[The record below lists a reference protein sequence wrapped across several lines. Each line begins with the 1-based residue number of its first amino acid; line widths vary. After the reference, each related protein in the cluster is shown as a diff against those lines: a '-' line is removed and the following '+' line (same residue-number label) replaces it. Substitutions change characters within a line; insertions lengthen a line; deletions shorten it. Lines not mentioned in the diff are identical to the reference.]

1 MQYKELAE
9 MHAVEV
15 DHWWFAGKR
24 TLFKRL
30 LRERLAKPGL
40 RILDVG
46 SGTGAVP
53 QDFSQFGWIC
63 ATDRSVDAMRFA
75 QQKNVTRTAVCDAT
89 ALPFADGSM
98 DLILAF
104 DIIEHVEDDRG
115 MVEELARVLKPGG
128 AAAIHVPA
136 WPSMWSRHDEVL
148 EHKRR
153 YTRRGLRALLEAST
167 LDIEYLGWASAAILP
182 PAFALRSV
190 RRSDDSGGPN
200 DNAGSADIF
209 SLPEPLNT
217 IARGVYR
224 VEAEIAAT
232 TGLPFGMSLA
242 AIARKP

>member
-1 MQYKELAE
+1 

-30 LRERLAKPGL
+30 LRKRLAQPGL

-53 QDFSQFGWIC
+53 QDFSQFGWVC

-75 QQKNVTRTAVCDAT
+75 QQKNVALVAVCDAT
-89 ALPFADGSM
+89 SLPFADRSM
-98 DLILAF
+98 DLLLAF
-104 DIIEHVEDDRG
+104 DIIEHVEDDRS
-115 MVEELARVLKPGG
+115 MLEELARVLKPGG

-153 YTRRGLRALLEAST
+153 YTRRSLRALIDHSSLE
-167 LDIEYLGWASAAILP
+167 IEYLGWASAAILP
-182 PAFALRSV
+182 PAFLLRGI
-190 RRSDDSGGPN
+190 RSADAPDKS
-200 DNAGSADIF
+200 AGNADIF

-242 AIARKP
+242 AIARRP

>member
-1 MQYKELAE
+1 MQYRELAE

-30 LRERLAKPGL
+30 LRDRLAVPGT

-53 QDFSQFGWIC
+53 QDFSRFGWVC

-75 QQKNVTRTAVCDAT
+75 REKGVTRTAVCDAT
-89 ALPFADGSM
+89 QLPFANASM
-98 DLILAF
+98 DILLAF

-115 MVEELARVLKPGG
+115 MLEELARVLKPGG

-153 YTRRGLRALLEAST
+153 YTRRGFVRLLEESP
-167 LDIEYLGWASAAILP
+167 LEIEYLGWASAAIFL
-182 PAFALRSV
+182 PAFALR
-190 RRSDDSGGPN
+190 RIRGADSG
-200 DNAGSADIF
+200 DSSGSADIF

-217 IARGVYR
+217 LARGLYR

-232 TGLPFGMSLA
+232 VGLPFGMSLA
-242 AIARKP
+242 AVARKP

>member
-1 MQYKELAE
+1 MQYRELAE

-30 LRERLAKPGL
+30 LRDRLAKPRL
-40 RILDVG
+40 KMLDVG

-53 QDFSQFGWIC
+53 QDFQRFGWIC

-75 QQKNVTRTAVCDAT
+75 QEKHVTRTAVCDAT
-89 ALPFADGSM
+89 ALPFADRSM
-98 DLILAF
+98 DLVLAF

-115 MVEELARVLKPGG
+115 MLEELARVLKPGG

-153 YTRRGLRALLEAST
+153 YTRRGFRQLLEESP
-167 LDIEYLGWASAAILP
+167 LEIEYLGWASASIFP
-182 PAFALRSV
+182 PAFLLRTV
-190 RRSDDSGGPN
+190 RRDGGGDS
-200 DNAGSADIF
+200 AGNADIF

-217 IARGVYR
+217 IARGIYR

-232 TGLPFGMSLA
+232 AGLPFGMSLA
-242 AIARKP
+242 AVAGRP

>member
-1 MQYKELAE
+1 MQYRELAE

-30 LRERLAKPGL
+30 LRNRLAKPDL
-40 RILDVG
+40 KILDVG

-53 QDFSQFGWIC
+53 QDFSSYGWVC

-75 QQKNVTRTAVCDAT
+75 REKGVRNTASCDAT
-89 ALPFADGSM
+89 ALPIAGGSM
-98 DLILAF
+98 DIVLAF

-115 MVEELARVLKPGG
+115 MLDELARVLKPGG

-153 YTRRGLRALLEAST
+153 YTRRGLRKLLEESSFE
-167 LDIEYLGWASAAILP
+167 IEYLGWASASIFL
-182 PAFALRSV
+182 PAFLLRAV
-190 RRSDDSGGPN
+190 RRDGGGDS
-200 DNAGSADIF
+200 AGSADIF
-209 SLPEPLNT
+209 SLPEPFNT
-217 IARGVYR
+217 MARGVYR
-224 VEAEIAAT
+224 VEAEIAAP

-242 AIARKP
+242 AIARRPTS